1 MLRVFSRSTVSA
13 PKAPAATQKISFVNH
28 NRMAPSAFAFKS
40 SARFFATKQLYVG
53 NIPWTTTE
61 SELRDLFAEH
71 GKVHQVRVATDRQ
84 TGRAKGF
91 AFITMDEEAIQTA
104 IGQMDGKPFGGRTIR
119 VNEARE
125 DRPFTPRTGGGF
137 GGQQGGGQGR
147 FNDNQQGGGFRG
159 GNRGFNN
166 NQEE

>member
-1 MLRVFSRSTVSA
+1 MLRMFSRPTVSA
-13 PKAPAATQKISFVNH
+13 PRTPAASQKISFVNH
-28 NRMAPSAFAFKS
+28 KRMTIPSAIS
-40 SARFFATKQLYVG
+40 SARFYATKQLYVG

-91 AFITMDEEAIQTA
+91 AFITMDEEAIQNV
-104 IGQMDGKPFGGRTIR
+104 IGQLDGKPFGGRTIR

-137 GGQQGGGQGR
+137 GGQPGGGQGR
-147 FNDNQQGGGFRG
+147 FNNDNTQGGGFRG
-159 GNRGFNN
+159 GNRGGFN
-166 NQEE
+166 QDDQ